1 MENKF
6 EYKYSVP
13 TVEERDEINSIRNQY
28 LPKDEATLKI
38 ETLRKLDNKVKNTP
52 MIFSLTLGICGILI
66 FGLGITFFL
75 EWTNFWYVGIPI
87 SLLGIGIM
95 ILDYPI
101 YLKIEK
107 RLKDKFG
114 PKIIELSNKLLNENI
129 EKD

>member
-107 RLKDKFG
+107 RLKDKYG